1 MKRSIKDW
9 IIVLASLLDDV
20 AIALLVL
27 LVLWFFKI
35 PISLPLVIFLVLFFV
50 ATVFIMHRLVIPAL
64 HKKIRTGSEGM
75 IGLKGEVIEPLA
87 PEGVVRVSNEYWK
100 ARAIGEDIAVGEN
113 VEIVGLDGLTLRVKH
128 EKQRRRRRTV
138 LSN

>member
-87 PEGVVRVSNEYWK
+87 PEGIVRVSGEYWK